1 MSLRN
6 ILVVCA
12 AVVAAGG
19 VAGLAMRPQ
28 GYQPQP
34 QAVEPSSSNFADT
47 RSEPQA
53 APVTSGGDRRDRQMP
68 GDDRQVVSLSR
79 IDQADR
85 VLTHMP
91 VENANGQRLGEVA
104 QVTMDASGKAREVVL
119 DQGSRIAA
127 DDLTFIPARSVLVTQ
142 TTPNDQAPDRAPSRE
157 RAPNYRPANG
167 SGDFRPP
174 EQGASPGQYPTQ
186 QHPTQQRPSERRGY

>member
-19 VAGLAMRPQ
+19 IAGLAMRPQ
-28 GYQPQP
+28 GYFSQPQTF
-34 QAVEPSSSNFADT
+34 EPSSGYFADA

-53 APVTSGGDRRDRQMP
+53 PPVASGDNRERPGEDRE
-68 GDDRQVVSLSR
+68 VVSLSR

-91 VENANGQRLGEVA
+91 VESANGRRIGEVA
-104 QVTMDASGKAREVVL
+104 RVTMDASGKAREVVL

-142 TTPNDQAPDRAPSRE
+142 ATPNDQAPDSAPSRE
-157 RAPNYRPANG
+157 RGPNARPANAP
-167 SGDFRPP
+167 GDFRPP

-186 QHPTQQRPSERRGY
+186 QRPSERRGY